1 MYLISYWPHMLSSDS
16 VSILACGDTSYVYTI
31 LALPNDAFLRM
42 CSIMTLMIIFVILL
56 FLECAESSHLND
68 FPLFF
73 P

>member
-42 CSIMTLMIIFVILL
+42 CSHYDTHDYICNFIVSRMCRKLT
-56 FLECAESSHLND
+56 SQ
-68 FPLFF
+68 
-73 P
+73 